1 MTIEMTKEEYVGVL
15 KYLLSKPF
23 GLSDFDLLV
32 YAYGWSQAT
41 EETLGTTQQLRA
53 RVARNATRAH
63 IDEKN
68 PARRQPKRGQ
78 VKYKPSIV
86 YQKVR
91 EKSRWKQLKS

>member
-41 EETLGTTQQLRA
+41 EEPLGTTQQLRA

-63 IDEKN
+63 IDEK
-68 PARRQPKRGQ
+68 
-78 VKYKPSIV
+78 KPRSVATETGTSKI
-86 YQKVR
+86 
-91 EKSRWKQLKS
+91 